1 MYLVVSCAGPT
12 VIKPA
17 SERNCFPPLER
28 ESGEGPLLSEILC
41 VYDME
46 FLPLFPACPLTLW
59 ESFPGCPVGYVHPLP
74 NSATSNPSLHTC
86 ESSPALIKF
95 KVTWAIPPYHRQ
107 KKLSHFFWSLFTNYN
122 QHRFKITGRR
132 DLRPQK
138 PIKKG
143 VFLNKRH
150 STDIHYINTRCQSP
164 SGDRDDPDLAL
175 GALAVWW
182 MRLTSKITSLFP
194 NSAFQVKGR
203 PP

>member
-28 ESGEGPLLSEILC
+28 ESGEVPLLSEMLC

-46 FLPLFPACPLTLW
+46 FLPPFPACPLTLW

-95 KVTWAIPPYHRQ
+95 KVTWAIPPLPQTEKIIPFLLVTIYKLESTPFRDHREKGPQTSETHQ
-107 KKLSHFFWSLFTNYN
+107 KGGFPEQETFHRYSLHKHTV
-122 QHRFKITGRR
+122 
-132 DLRPQK
+132 PV
-138 PIKKG
+138 PE
-143 VFLNKRH
+143 
-150 STDIHYINTRCQSP
+150 
-164 SGDRDDPDLAL
+164 
-175 GALAVWW
+175 W
-182 MRLTSKITSLFP
+182 
-194 NSAFQVKGR
+194 
-203 PP
+203 